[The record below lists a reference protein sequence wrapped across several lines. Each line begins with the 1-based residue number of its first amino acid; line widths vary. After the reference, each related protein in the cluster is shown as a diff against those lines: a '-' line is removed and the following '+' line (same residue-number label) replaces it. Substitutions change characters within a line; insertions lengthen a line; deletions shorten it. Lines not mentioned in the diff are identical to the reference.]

1 MNKIFRACGG
11 KSFEDVET
19 LILERRELQVQIK
32 IYKAE
37 KEGAIDDLKAYKDAL
52 TKSMVEQTREKP
64 KTLRETVR
72 EKAKSGLA
80 KVRRGSSSGNSSSG
94 GGGNEPPRL
103 TVVELQNLTFTLMD
117 KIEEKDARIKMK
129 EYEKRAM
136 FDRIIKLEE
145 IVQSF
150 ERRDE
155 EDEEEEE
162 EKEEE
167 EEEEE
172 DAAAGLGLCSNAAS
186 KETNSCDN

>member
-1 MNKIFRACGG
+1 LFSFKRNANKKKAKGLKQDMNKIFRACGG

-162 EKEEE
+162 
-167 EEEEE
+167 
-172 DAAAGLGLCSNAAS
+172 
-186 KETNSCDN
+186 